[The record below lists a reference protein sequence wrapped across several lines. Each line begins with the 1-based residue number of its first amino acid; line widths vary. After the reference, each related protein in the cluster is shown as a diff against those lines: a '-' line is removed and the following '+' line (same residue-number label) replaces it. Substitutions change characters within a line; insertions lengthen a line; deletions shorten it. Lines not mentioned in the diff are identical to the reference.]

1 MGHCKMKK
9 RKDDWAWVEINF
21 TEWRNAVDRRML
33 DVYAITIDDS
43 GFEDD
48 DLRSHW
54 EDKESPFE
62 FVLWFG
68 NKYDLDPK
76 EAFGL
81 VLK

>member
-1 MGHCKMKK
+1 MKK
-9 RKDDWAWVEINF
+9 AKDDWAWVEINF
-21 TEWRNAVDRRML
+21 TDWREAVDRRML

-68 NKYDLDPK
+68 SFRTRSEVKRYAVIFAN
-76 EAFGL
+76 
-81 VLK
+81 

>member
-1 MGHCKMKK
+1 
-9 RKDDWAWVEINF
+9 
-21 TEWRNAVDRRML
+21 ML